1 MVSPITK
8 TLNVFS
14 VFKQWQKQTK
24 KNTKKPKKNPTNSN
38 NKKGKKKK
46 KKAFYVLKITEYTC
60 TTRENLKTILDFNHD
75 VLSALLREKISQ
87 MFC

>member
-1 MVSPITK
+1 MFSPCSNNGK
-8 TLNVFS
+8 N
-14 VFKQWQKQTK
+14 KQTK
-24 KNTKKPKKNPTNSN
+24 IPKNQKKTLQTATTKKV
-38 NKKGKKKK
+38 KKK